1 MKKEQTRLYKAW
13 FNKEVGKR
21 ILMFSL
27 WFLWIYFFILL
38 LWSWTIKRD
47 VFVATLA
54 PYYKIFYN
62 DKINAVQFI
71 NEIPKEYIPLWKEI
85 ELKPEK
91 WNVTA
96 FLYHPRDTKEA
107 DVDLEID
114 ILEWNVWFHFTEFE
128 NDWWFLD
135 LKYLKVVND
144 AGVLFDSSYTWDN
157 IPNCYILRWNP
168 RHMSKLSKL
177 KDWQEFL
184 EWENPNNCYP
194 IYFKRNERA
203 RDTDWI
209 IQFINTKWTWYDTYK
224 VRVTESI
231 FDWNR
236 NE

>member
-1 MKKEQTRLYKAW
+1 MKKEQTWWYKVW

-21 ILMFSL
+21 ILRFFI

-38 LWSWTIKRD
+38 LWSWTVKRD

-54 PYYKIFYN
+54 PYYKIFHN

-71 NEIPKEYIPLWKEI
+71 NDIPKEYIPLWEDI

-96 FLYHPRDTKEA
+96 FLYHPRDTIEA
-107 DVDLEID
+107 DIDLEID
-114 ILEWNVWFHFTEFE
+114 ILEGNVWFHFTEFE

-144 AGVLFDSSYTWDN
+144 AGVWFDSSYTWDN
-157 IPNCYILRWNP
+157 IPKCYILRWNP

-177 KDWQEFL
+177 KDWKEFL

-194 IYFKRNERA
+194 IYFKRNEWA

-209 IQFINTKWTWYDTYK
+209 IQFINTKWTWYDVYK
-224 VRVTESI
+224 VRVTESV